1 MRNFIHTHPTYK
13 QDSHVNERIM
23 YDLAVTCDNIS
34 RGQADCPEMFGNP
47 KTKSANITLSRC
59 AKVKEEVDKIT
70 EKILTQQEAEVKLKV
85 LESSGGT
92 LEDRIGKSIGVGVM
106 SDGSGHVQM

>member
-1 MRNFIHTHPTYK
+1 MRNFIQTHPTYK
-13 QDSHVNERIM
+13 QDSNVNERIM

-34 RGQADCPEMFGNP
+34 RGQANCPELFGNP
-47 KTKSANITLSRC
+47 KTKSDDVTLSRC

-70 EKILTQQEAEVKLKV
+70 EKILTQEAEVKLKDV
-85 LESSGGT
+85 ESSGGT
-92 LEDRIGKSIGVGVM
+92 LEDRIGKSMGVGVM